1 MKIIFND
8 ASELQVQSVSVSDG
22 KMVVKTILTS
32 LDQLRAKFGDTFAV
46 KKMDVWEQGKKI
58 AEYEDY
64 TKLYRLEEYPGG
76 IRAVI
81 MYQELQTPEAQKEI
95 LNASI
100 LVAQIQAQSLT
111 DEQALSVQNIYPV
124 WDGNGV
130 AYTADYKVVYNGTL
144 YKVLQDHTSQDDW
157 TPDAA
162 PSLFAKVLIPD
173 ASVIPEWEQPDST
186 NPYMAGDKVTHNG
199 KTWESLVDN
208 NVWEPGTSGTESLW
222 NEVR

>member
-32 LDQLRAKFGDTFAV
+32 LDQLRAKFGDTFV
-46 KKMDVWEQGKKI
+46 TKKMDVWEQGKKI
-58 AEYEDY
+58 AEYDDY

-130 AYTADYKVVYNGTL
+130 AYNADYKVVYNGTL
-144 YKVLQDHTSQDDW
+144 YKCLQSHTSQTDW
-157 TPDAA
+157 AQNTAA
-162 PSLFAKVLIPD
+162 SLWARVLITDPD
-173 ASVIPEWEQPDST
+173 VVLEWGQPDNT
-186 NPYMAGDKVTHNG
+186 NPYMAGDKVTYNG

-222 NEVR
+222 KEI

>member
-81 MYQELQTPEAQKEI
+81 MYHEAQTPEAQKEI
-95 LNASI
+95 LNAAI
-100 LVAQIQAQSLT
+100 LVAQMQAQSLT
-111 DEQALSVQNIYPV
+111 DEQALSVHNIYPV

-130 AYTADYKVVYNGTL
+130 AYTSDYKVMYDGTL
-144 YKVLQDHTSQDDW
+144 YKCLQAHTSQDDW

-186 NPYMAGDKVTHNG
+186 NPYMAGDKVKHNG

-222 NEVR
+222 KEI

>member
-22 KMVVKTILTS
+22 KMVVKTILAS
-32 LDQLRAKFGDTFAV
+32 LDQLRAKFGDTFV
-46 KKMDVWEQGKKI
+46 TKKMDVWEQGKKI

-76 IRAVI
+76 IRAAI
-81 MYQELQTPEAQKEI
+81 MYQEARTPEAQKEI

-111 DEQALSVQNIYPV
+111 DEQALSVQNIYPA

-144 YKVLQDHTSQDDW
+144 YKCLQAHTSQSDW
-157 TPDAA
+157 APNTAA
-162 PSLFAKVLIPD
+162 SLWARVLITDPD
-173 ASVIPEWEQPDST
+173 VVLEWEQPDST
-186 NPYMAGDKVTHNG
+186 NGYSAGDKVTHNS
-199 KTWESLVDN
+199 KIWESLVDN
-208 NVWEPGTSGTESLW
+208 NVWEPGVYGWTE
-222 NEVR
+222 V

>member
-8 ASELQVQSVSVSDG
+8 SSELQVQSVSVSDG

-58 AEYEDY
+58 AEYDDY

-144 YKVLQDHTSQDDW
+144 YKCLQAHTSQDDW
-157 TPDAA
+157 TPEGA

-173 ASVIPEWEQPDST
+173 ANVITEWEQPDST
-186 NPYMAGDKVTHNG
+186 NPYAKGDKVMHNG
-199 KTWESLVDN
+199 KTWESLADN
-208 NVWEPGTSGTESLW
+208 NVWEPGITGTESLW
-222 NEVR
+222 KEVS

>member
-32 LDQLRAKFGDTFAV
+32 LDQLQAKFGDTFAV

-58 AEYEDY
+58 AEYDDY

-81 MYQELQTPEAQKEI
+81 MYQEAQTPEAQKDV
-95 LNASI
+95 LNAAI
-100 LVAQIQAQSLT
+100 LVAQMQAQSLT
-111 DEQALSVQNIYPV
+111 DEQALSVQSIYPV

-130 AYTADYKVVYNGTL
+130 VYTADYKVMYNGTL
-144 YKVLQDHTSQDDW
+144 YKCLQAHTSQTDW
-157 TPDAA
+157 APDAA
-162 PSLFAKVLIPD
+162 ASLWSKVLIPD
-173 ASVIPEWEQPDST
+173 PETIPEWEQPDST
-186 NPYMAGDKVTHNG
+186 NPYSMGDKVTHNG
-199 KTWESLVDN
+199 KTWESIVNN
-208 NVWEPGTSGTESLW
+208 NVWEPGITGTESLW
-222 NEVR
+222 NEVS